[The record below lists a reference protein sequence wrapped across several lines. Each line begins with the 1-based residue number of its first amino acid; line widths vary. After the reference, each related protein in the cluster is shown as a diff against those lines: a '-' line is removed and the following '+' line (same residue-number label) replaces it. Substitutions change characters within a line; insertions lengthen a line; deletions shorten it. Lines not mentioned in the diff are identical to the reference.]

1 MEIQAW
7 FKSVDSKR
15 EWTIVLLEGI
25 DDVDDLKKAIKK
37 EMEPKLNGYPAA
49 RFTIKAILKYGNYN
63 RQRNG
68 ANSCGVKT

>member
-7 FKSVDSKR
+7 FKIVDSKR
-15 EWTIVLLEGI
+15 QWTKVSLEGT

-37 EMEPKLNGYPAA
+37 EMEPELNAYPTA

-63 RQRNG
+63 KQWNG